1 MPRSTNKSKKSAA
14 GSGTLRKKEVT
25 STSGKKHT
33 YWEGRVTVGY
43 DPGTGRQI
51 QRSVTGKTQKET
63 LAKMQELTSTVD
75 QGTYIPPSNLTV
87 GEWLDIWQREYLIGV
102 KPRTVDSYQSTI
114 KGHLKPSLGAIKLDS
129 LAPHTIQAFYN
140 SLSRPQ
146 KGKEPL
152 SAKTVKNIH
161 GVLHKALQQAVA
173 NGYTRTNPTSACV
186 LPRIV
191 KKEIMPM
198 DEPQISAFLQAIKGH
213 RYEAL
218 FSTALFSGAREGEI
232 LGLQWPQVDLSK
244 GTITIKHQLQKVRGS
259 NGEYTLVPTKNSKSR
274 TITVA
279 PYVVAVLRG
288 VKRRQL
294 ENKMLHGVCWED
306 SGFVFTDE
314 LGRHLK
320 HQTVYLDF
328 KEIMKEIGC
337 PDIRFHDL
345 RHSYAVVSIKAGDPI
360 KTVQENLG
368 HATAAFTLD
377 VYGHVTDQMK
387 KESASRMEQF
397 IQSVTA

>member
-1 MPRSTNKSKKSAA
+1 M
-14 GSGTLRKKEVT
+14 GSIRKVQRTTK
-25 STSGKKHT
+25 GKT
-33 YWEGRVTVGY
+33 YTYYEARYSVGF
-43 DPGTGRQI
+43 DPGTGKQV
-51 QRSVTGKTQKET
+51 QRSITGKTQKEVAQK
-63 LAKMQELTSTVD
+63 LKEVTVSID
-75 QGTYIPPSNLTV
+75 QGTYTAPSKMTV
-87 GEWLDIWQREYLIGV
+87 GEWLDIWEKEYLGSV
-102 KPRTVDSYQSTI
+102 KPRTVDSYQATI
-114 KGHLKPSLGAIKLDS
+114 RKHLKPNLGATKLEE
-129 LAPHTIQAFYN
+129 LAPHMVQAFYN
-140 SLSRPQ
+140 RLTT
-146 KGKEPL
+146 GNDPL

-173 NGYTRTNPTSACV
+173 NGYIRNNPTTACV
-186 LPRIV
+186 LPRII
-191 KKEIMPM
+191 KKEIQPM
-198 DEPQISAFLQAIKGH
+198 DETQIAAFLQAIKGH

-218 FSTALFSGAREGEI
+218 FTTALFTGTREGEI

-279 PYVVAVLRG
+279 SSVVAVLKN
-288 VKRRQL
+288 VKRQQL
-294 ENKMLHGVCWED
+294 ENKLLHGACWDD

-320 HQTVYLDF
+320 HQTVYLDV
-328 KEIMKEIGC
+328 KEVVESIGC
-337 PDIRFHDL
+337 PNIRFHDL

-377 VYGHVTDQMK
+377 VYSHVTDQMK
-387 KESASRMEQF
+387 QESASRMEQF
-397 IQSVTA
+397 IKSVTA

>member
-1 MPRSTNKSKKSAA
+1 MPRSSSKSKRAPQGM
-14 GSGTLRKKEVT
+14 GSIRKVQRTTK
-25 STSGKKHT
+25 GKT
-33 YWEGRVTVGY
+33 YTYYEARYSVGF
-43 DPGTGRQI
+43 DPGTGKQV
-51 QRSVTGKTQKET
+51 QRSITGKTQKEVAQK
-63 LAKMQELTSTVD
+63 LKEVTVSID
-75 QGTYIPPSNLTV
+75 QGTYTAPSKMTV
-87 GEWLDIWQREYLIGV
+87 GEWLDIWEKEYLGSV
-102 KPRTVDSYQSTI
+102 KPRTVDSYQATI
-114 KGHLKPSLGAIKLDS
+114 RKHLKPNLGATKLEE
-129 LAPHTIQAFYN
+129 LAPHMVQAFYN
-140 SLSRPQ
+140 RLTT
-146 KGKEPL
+146 GNDPL

-173 NGYTRTNPTSACV
+173 NGYIRNNPTTACV
-186 LPRIV
+186 LPRII
-191 KKEIMPM
+191 KKEIQPM
-198 DEPQISAFLQAIKGH
+198 DETQITAFLQAIKGH

-218 FSTALFSGAREGEI
+218 FTTALFTGTREGEI

-279 PYVVAVLRG
+279 SSVVAVLKN
-288 VKRRQL
+288 VKRQQL
-294 ENKMLHGVCWED
+294 ENKLLHGACWDD

-328 KEIMKEIGC
+328 KEVVESIGC
-337 PDIRFHDL
+337 PNIRFHDL

-377 VYGHVTDQMK
+377 VYSHVTDQMK
-387 KESASRMEQF
+387 QESASRMEQF
-397 IQSVTA
+397 IKSVTA

>member
-1 MPRSTNKSKKSAA
+1 MPRSSSKSKRAPQGMGSIRKVQRTTKGKTYTYYEARYSA
-14 GSGTLRKKEVT
+14 GF
-25 STSGKKHT
+25 
-33 YWEGRVTVGY
+33 
-43 DPGTGRQI
+43 DPGTGKQV
-51 QRSVTGKTQKET
+51 QRSITGKTQKEVAQK
-63 LAKMQELTSTVD
+63 LKEVTVSID
-75 QGTYIPPSNLTV
+75 QGTYTAPSKMTV
-87 GEWLDIWQREYLIGV
+87 GEWLDIWEKEYLGSV
-102 KPRTVDSYQSTI
+102 KPRTVDSYQATI
-114 KGHLKPSLGAIKLDS
+114 RKHLKPNLGATKLEE
-129 LAPHTIQAFYN
+129 LAPHMVQAFYN
-140 SLSRPQ
+140 RLTT
-146 KGKEPL
+146 GNDPL

-173 NGYTRTNPTSACV
+173 NGYIRNNPTTACV
-186 LPRIV
+186 LPRII
-191 KKEIMPM
+191 KKEIQPM
-198 DEPQISAFLQAIKGH
+198 DETQIAAFLQAIKGH

-218 FSTALFSGAREGEI
+218 FTTALFTGTREGEI

-279 PYVVAVLRG
+279 SSVVAVLKN
-288 VKRRQL
+288 VKRQQL
-294 ENKMLHGVCWED
+294 ENKLLHGACWDD

-328 KEIMKEIGC
+328 KEVVESIGC
-337 PDIRFHDL
+337 PNIRFHDL

-377 VYGHVTDQMK
+377 VYSHVTDQMK
-387 KESASRMEQF
+387 QESASRMEQF
-397 IQSVTA
+397 IKSVTA

>member
-1 MPRSTNKSKKSAA
+1 MPRSTKSKKSAA
-14 GSGTLRKKEVT
+14 GSGTLRKKEVI

-102 KPRTVDSYQSTI
+102 KPRTMDSYQSTI
-114 KGHLKPSLGAIKLDS
+114 KGHLKPNLGAIKLDS

-173 NGYTRTNPTSACV
+173 NGYIRNNPTTACV
-186 LPRIV
+186 LPRII
-191 KKEIMPM
+191 KKEIQPM
-198 DEPQISAFLQAIKGH
+198 DETQIAAFLQAIKGH

-218 FSTALFSGAREGEI
+218 FTTALFTGTREGEI

-279 PYVVAVLRG
+279 SSVVAVLKN
-288 VKRRQL
+288 VKRQQL
-294 ENKMLHGVCWED
+294 ENKLLHGACWDD

-328 KEIMKEIGC
+328 KEVVESIGC
-337 PDIRFHDL
+337 PNIRFHDL

>member
-1 MPRSTNKSKKSAA
+1 MPRSTKAKKSAA
-14 GSGTLRKKEVT
+14 GAGTLRKKEVT
-25 STSGKKHT
+25 STSGKKHI

-43 DPGTGRQI
+43 DPGTGQQI
-51 QRSVTGKTQKET
+51 QRSVTGKTQKEA
-63 LAKMQELTSTVD
+63 LAKMQELTSAVS
-75 QGTYIPPSNLTV
+75 QGTYTPPSNLTV
-87 GEWLDIWQREYLIGV
+87 GEWLEIWQTEYLIGV
-102 KPRTVDSYQSTI
+102 KPRTVDSYQCTI
-114 KGHLKPSLGAIKLDS
+114 KGHLKPNLGAIKLEA
-129 LAPHTIQAFYN
+129 LAPHSIQAFYN

-146 KGKEPL
+146 KGRDPL
-152 SAKTVKNIH
+152 SAKTIKNIH

-173 NGYTRTNPTSACV
+173 NGYIRTNPTSACV

-191 KKEIMPM
+191 KKEIKPM
-198 DEPQISAFLQAIKGH
+198 DESQITAFLQAIKGH

-218 FSTALFSGAREGEI
+218 FTTALFTGTREGEI
-232 LGLQWPQVDLSK
+232 LGVQWDCVDLEK
-244 GTITIKHQLQKVRGS
+244 GTITIKHQLQKIRGS
-259 NGEYTLVPTKNSKSR
+259 NGEYALVPTKNSKSR

-279 PYVVAVLRG
+279 PSVVAVLKG

-294 ENKMLHGVCWED
+294 ENRLLHGACWED
-306 SGFVFTDE
+306 TGFVFTDD

-328 KEIMKEIGC
+328 KEVMKDIGC
-337 PDIRFHDL
+337 PEIRFHDL
-345 RHSYAVVSIKAGDPI
+345 RHSYAVASIKAGDPI

-397 IQSVTA
+397 IKSVTA